1 MPRWFVPS
9 LSFSTR
15 SVPYFFSLEKKSLRP
30 IESTL
35 RKTTLDRSGAAISG
49 IRGWF
54 SFNIACV
61 MKLLLYCKSF
71 VKFQSVYFSKG
82 NFDRSM
88 EFLRNLFHNE
98 ANEARSHQNQCSNK
112 TCIRSGHF
120 SSLRARPTSYAGL
133 NLLLPPPRS
142 GPRAE
147 VQAGFANTLFPV
159 NSRQQAKSPDG
170 EIDMTWFSAP
180 QV

>member
-9 LSFSTR
+9 LSFST
-15 SVPYFFSLEKKSLRP
+15 PFCPLLFSLEKKSLRP
-30 IESTL
+30 IGSAL

-82 NFDRSM
+82 NFGRSM

-142 GPRAE
+142 GLSGRGTSWLGKHALARQFPA
-147 VQAGFANTLFPV
+147 AG
-159 NSRQQAKSPDG
+159 QSPDG
-170 EIDMTWFSAP
+170 EIDMTWFSAL
-180 QV
+180 

>member
-15 SVPYFFSLEKKSLRP
+15 SVPYFFALEKKSLRP

-120 SSLRARPTSYAGL
+120 SSLRHVQPAMPASTCCYLHRDPDLGQRYGLAWQTRSFPSIPGSRPNRQTG
-133 NLLLPPPRS
+133 RS
-142 GPRAE
+142 
-147 VQAGFANTLFPV
+147 
-159 NSRQQAKSPDG
+159 
-170 EIDMTWFSAP
+170 I
-180 QV
+180 

>member
-15 SVPYFFSLEKKSLRP
+15 SVPYFFALEKKSLRP

-98 ANEARSHQNQCSNK
+98 AEPPNQCSNK
-112 TCIRSGHF
+112 TCTRSAHF
-120 SSLRARPTSYAGL
+120 SSLRHLQPAIPGL